1 MPYEFLEDIAIA
13 DIAFRAWGKNLEET
27 FIAASDATM
36 NVMVENLDSIQPVER
51 RKLQLQNEALDMLLF
66 DLLQELIYY
75 KDTKKL
81 MLRIHQI
88 QITKEDGQHTLKAVA
103 LGSKTALF
111 VLFISYRVI
120 LSKRKIYDRQNI
132 ERILASINIYQSDLQ
147 TFQTACVI
155 HKPQLESFHLTRI
168 IKKS

>member
-1 MPYEFLEDIAIA
+1 MPYEFLEDIATA
-13 DIAFRAWGKNLEET
+13 DIAFRAWGKDLEET

-36 NVMVENLDSIQPVER
+36 NVMVEDLDSIQPVEG

-88 QITKEDGQHTLKAVA
+88 QITKEDGRHTLKAVA
-103 LGSKTALF
+103 LGEKLDPKRHATRADVKAVTLHF
-111 VLFISYRVI
+111 FQLIETDQGWETQII
-120 LSKRKIYDRQNI
+120 LDI
-132 ERILASINIYQSDLQ
+132 
-147 TFQTACVI
+147 
-155 HKPQLESFHLTRI
+155 
-168 IKKS
+168 